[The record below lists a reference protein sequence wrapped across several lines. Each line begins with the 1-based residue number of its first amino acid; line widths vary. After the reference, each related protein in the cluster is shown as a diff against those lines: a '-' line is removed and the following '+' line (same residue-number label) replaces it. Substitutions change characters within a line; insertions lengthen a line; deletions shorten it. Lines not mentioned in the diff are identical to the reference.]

1 MVQYILFK
9 NEGILHIK
17 FFFLYIFNHILN
29 WNNFVLDL
37 WLSFITLYQF
47 AGIMLFCIVHVFCW
61 YFMQDAILF
70 KYRKITQCKIY
81 GATLYSPQFNWYGYQ
96 LFYRVAELSIFC
108 ICQTAVQNTQQAKWE
123 HGASS
128 DSFYWFIHI
137 PYSDFKGK
145 KYNYIHKMKGNI
157 MNMLTYSV

>member
-70 KYRKITQCKIY
+70 KYRKIT
-81 GATLYSPQFNWYGYQ
+81 
-96 LFYRVAELSIFC
+96 V
-108 ICQTAVQNTQQAKWE
+108 
-123 HGASS
+123 
-128 DSFYWFIHI
+128 
-137 PYSDFKGK
+137 
-145 KYNYIHKMKGNI
+145 
-157 MNMLTYSV
+157 

>member
-1 MVQYILFK
+1 MKEFYILS
-9 NEGILHIK
+9 
-17 FFFLYIFNHILN
+17 FFSVYFYHILN